1 LVPIGTTLVPVLM
14 EVVMPTGTVLV
25 TGAAGGEQGQTGR
38 RVTELLRERGVPV
51 RAMVRTW
58 DERADYLQSLGA
70 EVVVGDFLDF
80 ASIQKAV
87 EGVSTVYFA
96 YPVQEGLLDASVNMA
111 VAARTAGVTRLVDM
125 VMLVSSP
132 DAPTP
137 RMRENYLSEQVFE
150 WAGIGAAHVRA
161 TVFFEN
167 IRALANATIAAG
179 MFMVPFGDD
188 STVIPLVAAE
198 DVARVAVGVL
208 TAADVT
214 AGSSYPVIG
223 QVLTVREIVSSLSRG
238 LDRDVVY
245 QNVPDELWAEAAG
258 SRINAHAIAHLSKL
272 WANLRTQPREFE
284 VTDTIEQ
291 IGGRRPKTF
300 AEFVVEERDSFV
312 GAQAAA

>member
-1 LVPIGTTLVPVLM
+1 MTA
-14 EVVMPTGTVLV
+14 GTVLV
-25 TGAAGGEQGQTGR
+25 TGAAGGQQGKTGR

-58 DERADYLQSLGA
+58 DERADYLRGLGA
-70 EVVVGDFLDF
+70 DVVVGDFLDF

-87 EGVSTVYFA
+87 EGVAGVYFA
-96 YPVQEGLLDASVNMA
+96 YPVQGGLLDASVNMA
-111 VAARTAGVTRLVDM
+111 VAARRAGVTRLVDM
-125 VMLVSSP
+125 VMLVSAP

-150 WAGIGAAHVRA
+150 WAGIGVAHVRA

-167 IRALANATIAAG
+167 VRALANATIAAG
-179 MFMVPFGDD
+179 TFMAPFGDD
-188 STVIPLVAAE
+188 STVIPLVAGE

-208 TAADVT
+208 TADDVP

-223 QVLTVREIVSSLSRG
+223 QILTVQEIVTSLAAG
-238 LDRDVVY
+238 LDRDVTY
-245 QNVPDELWAEAAG
+245 QDVSDELWAEAAG

-272 WANLRTQPREFE
+272 WANLRTRPREFE
-284 VTDTIEQ
+284 VTDTIEE

-300 AEFVVEERDSFV
+300 AEFVAEEHQSFTP
-312 GAQAAA
+312 QAA